1 MSKRRTFGSI
11 RKLKSGKFLADFPN
25 PTGNTPQRIPAP
37 MTFARKMDAD
47 KWLRQQQAM
56 LEAGTW
62 KSPELEARERV
73 EAERKA
79 KADALT
85 FGEFADTWFER
96 KNWAPSHYASEESR
110 YRNHLKPYWGG
121 VELRNITTQAI
132 EDWIYGAHMR
142 KLTPANRR
150 KQYDL
155 LKQILRSARFR
166 KLMAE
171 DPFIPEL
178 LDGLKPR
185 GDEPSGKQTKRVLPV
200 HELHALVDGIED
212 YLQAMILLM
221 GLTGLRLGE
230 VRALHRS
237 DIDLEAGTVFV
248 HRSMTGQGKN
258 SVERSTTKT
267 PAGTRLL
274 PLAPVVIDALKEH
287 FEREPFIPNDY
298 YVFQGREKKRP
309 QDNEP
314 VAYSTPRQAMHRV
327 LKREELK
334 LASPHD
340 LRHTAITFA
349 ARIQGVTKVD
359 LQAYFGHSKGND
371 VTARYIHT
379 DDQQLQLIADG
390 MNKVYLQSDG
400 VVVPLRRTQAV

>member
-1 MSKRRTFGSI
+1 MARNSWGI
-11 RKLKSGKFLADFPN
+11 IDKLPSGKFRARYTRPDDGTRVSLGTFTRKTDAQARLAQVRASIDN
-25 PTGNTPQRIPAP
+25 
-37 MTFARKMDAD
+37 
-47 KWLRQQQAM
+47 
-56 LEAGTW
+56 GTW
-62 KSPELEARERV
+62 TSPEQEARERV

-85 FGEFADTWFER
+85 FGEFADTWFKR

-155 LKQILRSARFR
+155 LKQILRSARSR
-166 KLMAE
+166 KLMAD

-178 LDGLKPR
+178 LEGLKPR

-230 VRALHRS
+230 ARALHRS

-248 HRSMTGQGKN
+248 HRSMTGDGKN
-258 SVERSTTKT
+258 RVERSTTKT

-298 YVFQGREKKRP
+298 FAFQGRDKKRP
-309 QDNEP
+309 RDNEP
-314 VAYSTPRQAMHRV
+314 VGRKTPGQAMDRV

-334 LASPHD
+334 HATPHD

-349 ARIQGVTKVD
+349 ARIQGVTEVD
-359 LQAYFGHSKGND
+359 LQAYFGHSKGSN

-379 DDQQLQLIADG
+379 DDQQLRLIADG

>member
-1 MSKRRTFGSI
+1 MARNSWGQIDKQR
-11 RKLKSGKFLADFPN
+11 SGKYRARYVDPL
-25 PTGNTPQRIPAP
+25 TGKLRSAG
-37 MTFARKMDAD
+37 TFARKTDA
-47 KWLRQQQAM
+47 QAR
-56 LEAGTW
+56 LAQVRASIDNGTW
-62 KSPELEARERV
+62 KSPEQEARERV

-85 FGEFADTWFER
+85 FGKFADTWFER

-274 PLAPVVIDALKEH
+274 PLAPVVVDALKEH

-340 LRHTAITFA
+340 LRHTAFTFA